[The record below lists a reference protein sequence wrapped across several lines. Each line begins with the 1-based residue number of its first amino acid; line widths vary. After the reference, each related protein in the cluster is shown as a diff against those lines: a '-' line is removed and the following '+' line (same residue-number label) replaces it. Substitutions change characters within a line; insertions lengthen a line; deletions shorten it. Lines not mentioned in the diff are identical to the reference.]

1 MKILK
6 SVSSNETFL
15 SKNDSKTY
23 DDVKNNK
30 IVITEND
37 KHFSKTDEPFS
48 FLNQKQEK
56 SNYDEFETVI
66 PSTISDVLSFS
77 DYSSYNSEYLNS
89 TQLIHLKKSIPFK
102 YIEYEEVTEES
113 ESEETIEDEDFS
125 FLKED
130 NEYDENVV
138 LKTDFN
144 FKQCFFGRYANIDY
158 GNPTEKISQIL
169 EKSSVSNIMNN
180 QSKIEDSMIRMFSY
194 KKDVFPDYRLHS
206 IGTKMSQQYNKQ
218 NLSSNELI

>member
-1 MKILK
+1 MKIPNN
-6 SVSSNETFL
+6 VSSNKDFL
-15 SKNDSKTY
+15 SKNDSKIY
-23 DDVKNNK
+23 DDITNNK
-30 IVITEND
+30 IVITVNN
-37 KHFSKTDEPFS
+37 KHLSKTEPFS
-48 FLNQKQEK
+48 FSNQKQEK

-77 DYSSYNSEYLNS
+77 DYSSYSSEYLNS
-89 TQLIHLKKSIPFK
+89 TQLIHLKKSIPFN
-102 YIEYEEVTEES
+102 YIEYEEVNEES

-130 NEYDENVV
+130 NEYYENVL

-144 FKQCFFGRYANIDY
+144 LKQCFFGRNA
-158 GNPTEKISQIL
+158 TEKISQIL

-180 QSKIEDSMIRMFSY
+180 QSSIEDSMIRMFSY
-194 KKDVFPDYRLHS
+194 KKNVFLDYRLHC

-218 NLSSNELI
+218 NLSFIELI

>member
-1 MKILK
+1 LKIPNT
-6 SVSSNETFL
+6 VSSNKDFL
-15 SKNDSKTY
+15 SKDDSKTY
-23 DDVKNNK
+23 DEVTNNK

-37 KHFSKTDEPFS
+37 KHLSKTESFIFS
-48 FLNQKQEK
+48 NQKQEK

-89 TQLIHLKKSIPFK
+89 TQLIHLKKSIPFN
-102 YIEYEEVTEES
+102 YIEYEEMNEES
-113 ESEETIEDEDFS
+113 ELEETIEDEDFS

-138 LKTDFN
+138 LKTNFN
-144 FKQCFFGRYANIDY
+144 FKQCIFGKYSNIDY

-180 QSKIEDSMIRMFSY
+180 QSKIEDSIIRMFSY
-194 KKDVFPDYRLHS
+194 KKNVFQNYRLYS